1 VSQWRDL
8 FASLSGRDTDDSIGK
23 TPPPTAS
30 DGVLSV
36 VSSLSTPGRR
46 EKEGVAVDAS
56 LWIDRFE
63 ERATHRHPIYPRAVA
78 ERLAWAEIEARWH
91 LELGE
96 RVPRELCAGCREPI
110 DEAKAL
116 DLIDGCRVH
125 VRPDHNCLIRY
136 GGRWRAAATRALM
149 AMGLTP
155 PSGRE
160 GGHPIAA
167 GR

>member
-1 VSQWRDL
+1 MSQWRDL
-8 FASLSGRDTDDSIGK
+8 FATLSGRDTSDTIDK
-23 TPPPTAS
+23 TPS
-30 DGVLSV
+30 DAVGEGVLSIE
-36 VSSLSTPGRR
+36 SLLSTPGWR
-46 EKEGVAVDAS
+46 EKEGVAVDAA
-56 LWIDRFE
+56 LWIGRFE
-63 ERATHRHPIYPRAVA
+63 ERAAHRHPIYPRAVA

-110 DEAKAL
+110 GEAKAL

-136 GGRWRAAATRALM
+136 GGRWRAAATRALVLL
-149 AMGLTP
+149 GLTP

-160 GGHPIAA
+160 GGT
-167 GR
+167 R